1 MMMVRVL
8 RITATWLVLSATA
21 VLVVGCGGGA
31 HTSAEAHLAAV
42 ANAAC
47 REGAAGREPT
57 GQTAKVR
64 ALMLAD
70 RKLPRVSTFISD

>member
-1 MMMVRVL
+1 MSHRIAVMSFVL
-8 RITATWLVLSATA
+8 VVLSATA